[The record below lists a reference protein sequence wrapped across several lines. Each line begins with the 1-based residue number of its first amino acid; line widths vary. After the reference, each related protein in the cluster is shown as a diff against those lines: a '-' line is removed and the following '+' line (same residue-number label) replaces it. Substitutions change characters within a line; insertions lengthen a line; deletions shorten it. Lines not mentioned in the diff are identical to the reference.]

1 MSTQF
6 KPSDLTKTVLGILF
20 LLALMGAS
28 FWIMLPFLS
37 ALLWATMVVISTWPL
52 MLGLQARLWGR
63 RGLAATVMTLALLM
77 VLIIP
82 LGVAVGALVSHMD
95 EILSWAK
102 APEKILLPQP
112 PAWVDSIP
120 MVGAK
125 ISQNWRGLAAEGSEG
140 LAAKLKPYAGRILEW
155 FVGKVGGL
163 GGMVLQFL
171 LIVIIS
177 AILYVNGEAAAQGVR
192 RFAHRLAGDRGD
204 RAALLAAGAIRGVA
218 MGVVV
223 TAVSQSV
230 VAGLGLMLTSVPGAA
245 LLTSAVLVLCLAQ
258 LGPMLI
264 MIPAIIWKYQT
275 GDAFGGSLLLVFALV
290 SGTMDNFLRPV
301 LIKKGADLP
310 LLLIIAGVIGGM
322 ISLGIM
328 GIFIGPVVLAVTHT
342 LLNEWIHLEPSA
354 D

>member
-1 MSTQF
+1 MSPQL
-6 KPSDLTKTVLGILF
+6 KPHDLTKTVLSILF
-20 LLALMGAS
+20 LLALMAAS

-37 ALLWATMVVISTWPL
+37 ALLWATMVVISTWPV

-95 EILSWAK
+95 EIVGWAK
-102 APEKILLPQP
+102 APEKLVLPQP
-112 PAWVDSIP
+112 PGWVEGLPVVGPKAANAWKVMTEAGPD
-120 MVGAK
+120 
-125 ISQNWRGLAAEGSEG
+125 GLAG
-140 LAAKLKPYAGRILEW
+140 KLKPYAGRILEW
-155 FVGKVGGL
+155 FAGKVGGL

-177 AILYVNGEAAAQGVR
+177 AILYVNGETAAAGVR
-192 RFAHRLAGDRGD
+192 RFTHRLAGDRGD
-204 RAALLAAGAIRGVA
+204 RAAVLAAGAIRGVA

-230 VAGLGLMLTSVPGAA
+230 VAGIGLMLAAVPGMA
-245 LLTSAVLVLCLAQ
+245 LLTSAILVLCLAQ

-264 MIPAIIWKYQT
+264 MIPAVVWKYQT
-275 GDAFGGSLLLVFALV
+275 GDAFGGTLLVVFALV

-301 LIKKGADLP
+301 LIRKGADLP

-322 ISLGIM
+322 ISMGIM

-342 LLNEWIHLEPSA
+342 LLNEWIHLDPSA
-354 D
+354 E